1 MKYYSTL
8 RPVTPGSYPMKDKV
22 KEIVNFDNK
31 TYVEDIQQEAW
42 GYIEYNEELD
52 AATADSWELVPEGL
66 TTWYAVTSSFYDN
79 GKVKAAITDTVRAA
93 QKPESGYKELKR
105 CDVYVDYYPTKE
117 EADKAVEEALKA

>member
-8 RPVTPGSYPMKDKV
+8 RPITLGSYPMKDKV
-22 KEIVNFDNK
+22 KEIINFDNK

-42 GYIEYNEELD
+42 GYIEYSEELD
-52 AATADSWELVPEGL
+52 AATADSWDLVLEGL

-79 GKVKAAITDTVRAA
+79 GKVRAAITDTVRAA

-105 CDVYVDYYPTKE
+105 RSVHVDYYSTKK

>member
-22 KEIVNFDNK
+22 KEIVNFDDK

-52 AATADSWELVPEGL
+52 AATANSWDLVPEGL

-79 GKVKAAITDTVRAA
+79 GKVKAAITDTVMAV

>member
-52 AATADSWELVPEGL
+52 VATADSWELVPEGL

-79 GKVKAAITDTVRAA
+79 GKVKAAITDTVRTA